1 MGYPLVT
8 KTLMKHMARTVK
20 IGQIQDAVKGAKTL
34 RDALAK
40 VIAAGYAPIEVNLFR
55 AMLAYFDLQ
64 PNCEVSEVHQHY
76 VEYLNKAKNKTR
88 CEIADLLVISFSE
101 SRCTMRASF
110 IQVKREVVPQVRNK
124 FRFHL
129 TANQYQL
136 LYNCPIIDPKGTG
149 LPANI
154 LRDACS
160 DAISSYGVF
169 YRSRQNYEFAYEI
182 TKMLQPS
189 QPKRQAGSMT
199 CSFSTKQLLG
209 GYACRIPQQS
219 LQYCGTPFG
228 QCAPILLS
236 SINTNHFEDALS
248 KGLIGS
254 PIIGSLAKQLIK
266 FITDLH
272 SGAPSKHAHFFANFI
287 SKFQD
292 FWREDGNE
300 MHYIPNRR
308 DDDDNNRREE
318 GDSNNIEWMM
328 PRYVMLVNADRAEYR
343 QPEV

>member
-1 MGYPLVT
+1 
-8 KTLMKHMARTVK
+8 MARTINIGK
-20 IGQIQDAVKGAKTL
+20 IQNAVKGAKTL

-55 AMLAYFDLQ
+55 ALLAYFDNQ
-64 PNCEVSEVHQHY
+64 PYCEVNEVHQHY
-76 VEYLNKAKNKTR
+76 VEYFNKVKNKTR

-110 IQVKREVVPQVRNK
+110 IQAKREVVPQVRNK

-129 TANQYQL
+129 AANQYQL

-154 LRDACS
+154 LRDACNE
-160 DAISSYGVF
+160 AISSYGVF
-169 YRSRQNYEFAYEI
+169 YRVGKNYEFAYEI

-189 QPKRQAGSMT
+189 QPKRQTGSMT
-199 CSFSTKQLLG
+199 CSFSAIQSIG
-209 GYACRIPQQS
+209 GHACRIPQQS
-219 LQYCGTPFG
+219 LHYCGTPFG
-228 QCAPILLS
+228 RCTPVLLS

-254 PIIGSLAKQLIK
+254 PIIGSLAKQLLK

-308 DDDDNNRREE
+308 DDDNNRREE